1 MAILQYRCRLRFSRK
16 LLLQFK
22 LKRGSCGGGLPRG
35 VSEMRFLGCGLFP
48 ALILAFFQSIAA
60 HAVTAPGP
68 DAFGYS
74 VATTAFSFIDI
85 TNGAHVLYFADDE
98 AVSVNIGFNFN
109 FYGVNYKSLSFN
121 PNGLIT
127 FGGPSRDFNNVDLTT
142 SVAPSNNL
150 PCIAV
155 LWDDWETQALGAD
168 GLYYVTTGT
177 LGSRQFIVQW
187 NKVAPVNGT
196 GTNTVTFQARLLEGS
211 NQILLS
217 YLDVDVS
224 DDPSY
229 GNGAFATV
237 GIRDRDGQINNRN
250 LLWSHN
256 QAVVTN
262 GESILF
268 TRTNHPPIAAA
279 DVIATLEGTPI
290 VVNVIAND
298 SDPDGNHLMITS
310 VTQGANGSV
319 TINGGTNVTYRPNTG
334 FKGADTFAYTIADGQ
349 GGFAT
354 NSVSVNV
361 WPFEAMSISGSA
373 GGGVS
378 VQFSGIPLRTYYI
391 QTSSNLVD
399 WTTVAP
405 RTADTNGGFSFEQ
418 TSTALP
424 PAVFFRAVTSWP

>member
-1 MAILQYRCRLRFSRK
+1 
-16 LLLQFK
+16 
-22 LKRGSCGGGLPRG
+22 
-35 VSEMRFLGCGLFP
+35 MRFLGCCLLL
-48 ALILAFFQSIAA
+48 ALILAAFQSLPAL
-60 HAVTAPGP
+60 AVTAPGP

-85 TNGAHVLYFADDE
+85 TNAAHVLYFADDE
-98 AVSVNIGFNFN
+98 AVTVNIGFNFN

-127 FGGPSRDFNNVDLTT
+127 FGGQSTDFNNVDLTT
-142 SVAPSNNL
+142 ALAPSNNL

-187 NKVAPVNGT
+187 NNVAPVNGT
-196 GTNTVTFQARLLEGS
+196 GTNTVTFQARLFEGS

-217 YLDVDVS
+217 YLDVVVS

-237 GIRDRDGQINNRN
+237 GIRDINGQTNNRN

-256 QAVVTN
+256 QAVITN

-268 TRTNHPPIAAA
+268 TRTNHPPVAAA
-279 DVIATLEGTPI
+279 DDIATFEGTP
-290 VVNVIAND
+290 VVNNVLTND
-298 SDPDGNHLMITS
+298 SDLDGNHLMIAS
-310 VTQGANGSV
+310 VTQGTNGSV
-319 TINGGTNVTYRPNTG
+319 TINGGTNLTYRPKPG
-334 FKGADTFAYTIADGQ
+334 FKGDDTFVYAITDGQ

-354 NSVSVNV
+354 NTVSVKV
-361 WPFEAMSISGSA
+361 WPFEATGITRSRGVLSI
-373 GGGVS
+373 
-378 VQFSGIPLRTYYI
+378 QFTGIPLRAYYI

-399 WTTVAP
+399 WTNVAP
-405 RTADTNGGFSFEQ
+405 CTSDANGSFTFEPNAVVSQ
-418 TSTALP
+418 
-424 PAVFFRAVTSWP
+424 PAVFFRAVTSWPP

>member
-1 MAILQYRCRLRFSRK
+1 
-16 LLLQFK
+16 
-22 LKRGSCGGGLPRG
+22 
-35 VSEMRFLGCGLFP
+35 MRFLGCCLLL
-48 ALILAFFQSIAA
+48 ALILAAFQSLPAL
-60 HAVTAPGP
+60 AVTAPGP

-85 TNGAHVLYFADDE
+85 TNAAHVLYFADDE
-98 AVSVNIGFNFN
+98 AVTVNIGFNFN

-127 FGGPSRDFNNVDLTT
+127 FGGQSTDFNNVDLTT
-142 SVAPSNNL
+142 ALAPSNNL

-187 NKVAPVNGT
+187 NNVAPVNGT
-196 GTNTVTFQARLLEGS
+196 GTNTVTFQARLFEGS

-217 YLDVDVS
+217 YLDVVVS

-237 GIRDRDGQINNRN
+237 GIRDINGQTNNRN

-256 QAVVTN
+256 QAVITN

-268 TRTNHPPIAAA
+268 TRTNHPPVAAAA
-279 DVIATLEGTPI
+279 DIATFEGTP
-290 VVNVIAND
+290 VVNNVLTND
-298 SDPDGNHLMITS
+298 SDLDGNHLMIAS
-310 VTQGANGSV
+310 VTQGTNGSV
-319 TINGGTNVTYRPNTG
+319 TINGGTNLTYRPKPG
-334 FKGADTFAYTIADGQ
+334 FKGDDTFVYAITDGQ

-354 NSVSVNV
+354 NTVSVKV
-361 WPFEAMSISGSA
+361 WPFEATGITRSRGVLSI
-373 GGGVS
+373 
-378 VQFSGIPLRTYYI
+378 QFTGIPLRAYYI

-399 WTTVAP
+399 WTNVAP
-405 RTADTNGGFSFEQ
+405 CTSDANGSFTFEPNAVVSQ
-418 TSTALP
+418 
-424 PAVFFRAVTSWP
+424 PAVFFRAVTSWPP

>member
-1 MAILQYRCRLRFSRK
+1 MK
-16 LLLQFK
+16 
-22 LKRGSCGGGLPRG
+22 
-35 VSEMRFLGCGLFP
+35 FLGCGLLA
-48 ALILAFFQSIAA
+48 ALILVWFHSLPAL
-60 HAVTAPGP
+60 AVTAPGP

-74 VATTAFSFIDI
+74 VATTASSFIDI

-98 AVSVNIGFNFN
+98 AVTVNIGFNFN

-127 FGGPSRDFNNVDLTT
+127 FGNQSTDFNNVDLTT
-142 SVAPSNNL
+142 AVAPSNNL
-150 PCIAV
+150 SCIAV

-177 LGSRQFIVQW
+177 LGNRQLIVQW
-187 NKVAPVNGT
+187 NQVAPVNGT

-211 NQILLS
+211 DQILLS
-217 YLDVDVS
+217 YLDVVVS

-229 GNGAFATV
+229 SNGAFATV
-237 GIRDRDGQINNRN
+237 GIRDINGQTNNRN

-256 QAVVTN
+256 QAVITN

-268 TRTNHPPIAAA
+268 TRTNHPPVAAA
-279 DVIATLEGTPI
+279 DEISALEGAP
-290 VVNVIAND
+290 VVINVLTND
-298 SDPDGNHLMITS
+298 SDLDGNHLTITS
-310 VTQGANGSV
+310 VTQGANGNV
-319 TINGGTNVTYRPNTG
+319 IINGGTNVTYRPNTG
-334 FKGADTFAYTIADGQ
+334 FKGADTFAYTITDGQ

-361 WPFEAMSISGSA
+361 WPFEATSISSST
-373 GGGVS
+373 GVMS

-399 WTTVAP
+399 WTSVAP
-405 RTADTNGGFSFEQ
+405 RIADTNGAFTFEQ
-418 TSTALP
+418 NSTASQ
-424 PAVFFRAVTSWP
+424 PAAFFRAVTSWPP